1 MKIKAMEAVEQV
13 CGTVFCS
20 KHRLQ
25 KSNTQNISA
34 DPEAKRALNTSLGI
48 SPCLVA
54 LFGASLAT
62 ANSSSCMVNG
72 SKLTGNSAR
81 SDGSRS
87 GIKVAGRTLHC
98 IFSKCSAKVSAR
110 RSESTSSPRQFFKRP
125 SCLRGPFF
133 KYLTAFQP
141 CDATKFSN
149 QSALSLRTAT
159 WTVFLRRFSSGQFP
173 FSLAE
178 RLAEIN
184 LRVPELI
191 HGRFATGTL
200 TGTTLATDEFTLSH
214 QPSQAA
220 SMSTS
225 TGLLAGTACS
235 SKAKRCCVAGSFKA
249 ERCKRLTRL
258 RGEDAGTRTS
268 RIAVTGKWWEAS
280 TADLSLKTSR
290 M

>member
-1 MKIKAMEAVEQV
+1 M
-13 CGTVFCS
+13 TF
-20 KHRLQ
+20 L
-25 KSNTQNISA
+25 
-34 DPEAKRALNTSLGI
+34 
-48 SPCLVA
+48 
-54 LFGASLAT
+54 
-62 ANSSSCMVNG
+62 
-72 SKLTGNSAR
+72 LT
-81 SDGSRS
+81 
-87 GIKVAGRTLHC
+87 RTL
-98 IFSKCSAKVSAR
+98 
-110 RSESTSSPRQFFKRP
+110 
-125 SCLRGPFF
+125 F

-159 WTVFLRRFSSGQFP
+159 WTVFLWRFSSGQFP

-235 SKAKRCCVAGSFKA
+235 SKAKRCCVAGSFP
-249 ERCKRLTRL
+249 
-258 RGEDAGTRTS
+258 
-268 RIAVTGKWWEAS
+268 IM
-280 TADLSLKTSR
+280 SLLLHYYFVLMSPLFPYYVHVFPL
-290 M
+290 